1 MSDISDAIR
10 LKEQELSKMHE
21 IRILRLEN
29 MIKQRDEELI
39 TNKKKLEHLKD
50 DFQFNLNI
58 VEESFLLRRC

>member
-39 TNKKKLEHLKD
+39 TNKKK
-50 DFQFNLNI
+50 
-58 VEESFLLRRC
+58 